1 MLFFPKS
8 IRMTLRLFLILLV
21 CGFLTRVSYSQE
33 TMPKTNSIDANAKV
47 DKKKERPDKKRYQTI
62 VKNDTKRILYGNKCF
77 EEFTR
82 SLGFKYEVQNKK
94 TSGSLNGPARFFH
107 NAGTKT
113 ALFFTAW
120 PWWKLRVNKKKK
132 NCRKLSGD
140 FVG

>member
-1 MLFFPKS
+1 
-8 IRMTLRLFLILLV
+8 
-21 CGFLTRVSYSQE
+21 
-33 TMPKTNSIDANAKV
+33 MPKTNSIDVNAKV
-47 DKKKERPDKKRYQTI
+47 DKRKERPDKKRYKTI

-77 EEFTR
+77 EEFTQ
-82 SLGFKYEVQNKK
+82 SLGFMYEVQNKN
-94 TSGSLNGPARFFH
+94 TSGSLNGAARFFH

-132 NCRKLSGD
+132 DCRKLSGD

>member
-1 MLFFPKS
+1 MS
-8 IRMTLRLFLILLV
+8 LRLLYIIFISLLLSSSV
-21 CGFLTRVSYSQE
+21 FAQE

-47 DKKKERPDKKRYQTI
+47 DKKKERPDKKRYKTI
-62 VKNDTKRILYGNKCF
+62 IKNDTKRILYGNKCF

-82 SLGFKYEVQNKK
+82 SLGFKYEVQNKN

-132 NCRKLSGD
+132 DCRKLSGD

>member
-1 MLFFPKS
+1 
-8 IRMTLRLFLILLV
+8 
-21 CGFLTRVSYSQE
+21 
-33 TMPKTNSIDANAKV
+33 MPKTNSIDTNAKV
-47 DKKKERPDKKRYQTI
+47 NKKKERPEKKRYKTI

-94 TSGSLNGPARFFH
+94 TSGSLNGAARFFH

-132 NCRKLSGD
+132 DCRKLSGD